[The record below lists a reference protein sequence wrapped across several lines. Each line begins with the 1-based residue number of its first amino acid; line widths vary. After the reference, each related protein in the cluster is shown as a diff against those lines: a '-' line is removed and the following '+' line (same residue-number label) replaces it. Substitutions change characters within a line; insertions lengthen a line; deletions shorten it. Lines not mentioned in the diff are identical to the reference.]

1 MRWVSANSFSHSAS
15 EETSQVTAVASPPAF
30 LMPLTVVS
38 SEPVSILCSPSCR
51 VRAVQM
57 TRAPSFAKSSAIA
70 CPIPRLAPVTAATF
84 LSSLPLCEM
93 LPLCFHKIG
102 DVSIR
107 IARPGDIPASAFFS
121 RRRHTLW
128 LIFLDVKLDEEVR
141 RKSLLAGSRV
151 QDLNA
156 IGEPRRQREP

>member
-1 MRWVSANSFSHSAS
+1 MRCVSANSFSHSAS

-38 SEPVSILCSPSCR
+38 REPVSILCSPSCR

-70 CPIPRLAPVTAATF
+70 CPIPRLAPVTTATF
-84 LSSLPLCEM
+84 LSSLPICEM
-93 LPLCFHKIG
+93 LPLCFHKIS

-107 IARPGDIPASAFFS
+107 IARPSGIPAGAFFS
-121 RRRHTLW
+121 WHRHTLVVF
-128 LIFLDVKLDEEVR
+128 IDIELDEEGADLYR
-141 RKSLLAGSRV
+141 RDRIGRADGRRARV
-151 QDLNA
+151 AQFL
-156 IGEPRRQREP
+156 EQ